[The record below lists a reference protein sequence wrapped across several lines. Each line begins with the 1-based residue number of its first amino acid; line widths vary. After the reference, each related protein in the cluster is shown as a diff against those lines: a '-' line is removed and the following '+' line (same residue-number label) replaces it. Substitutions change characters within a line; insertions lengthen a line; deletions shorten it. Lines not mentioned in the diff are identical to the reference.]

1 MELMGGTGDRRVMRK
16 DSWSRGD
23 ISRDLISQG
32 RGREE
37 QKGRL
42 RVNLELGR
50 SWQRSST
57 EAWEGTLR
65 GRKGTW
71 QALELEKSR

>member
-1 MELMGGTGDRRVMRK
+1 MGK

-23 ISRDLISQG
+23 ISRDLISEG
-32 RGREE
+32 RGHEE

-50 SWQRSST
+50 SWQCSVA
-57 EAWEGTLR
+57 EAWEGSVR
-65 GRKGTW
+65 GRKDTW